1 MKIAN
6 TKNILFVLITFSVS
20 TLFAY
25 GQTKLDVPDIE
36 YDTFTLNN
44 GLTVVVHEDRKVP
57 MVAVNVWYHV
67 GSKNE
72 KVGKTGFAHL
82 FEHLMF
88 NGTENYNAEYF
99 EPFEKIGA
107 TDQNGTTNNDRTNYF
122 QNVPTN
128 ALDLALWMESERM
141 GHILNVIDQ
150 EKLDEQRGV
159 VQNEKRQGENQPYG
173 QVFNAI
179 GKAVFPKGH
188 PYSWSVIGSMEDLN
202 AATLDDV
209 KEWFETYY
217 GPTNAVIALAGD
229 IDLETAKIKVQE
241 YFGDIQAGPPL
252 TKPKKWIAKRT
263 EQTREVMEDN
273 VPQTRI
279 YKVWNVPEDGTAEAQ
294 ALDLASSTLAGSKN
308 SPLYQELVYKKGL
321 ATGVSAFYYGREIA
335 GLFIISATVAPG
347 QDVNEV
353 ENVIDATLQKYLKTG
368 PNSKLLKNTKTSTIA
383 GLTNGLQRIG
393 GFGGKSDIL
402 ATYQTLYGD
411 AGAFKKILAMYL
423 DTSSNDVK
431 KAANKWLSSGDY
443 VLTIVPAAKTS
454 VVESLVD
461 RSKGIPYPTEKLSY
475 SFPTIKSAIL
485 ENGSKLVLAERN
497 DLPLVQLEIVFNN
510 GYAIESDN
518 ELGLVNFTMSM
529 VDEGTDKYN
538 SLEFAEMQESL
549 GSGIGFGSSIDT
561 TYASMS
567 SLKVNLEKTLDLF
580 KEGLLNPTF
589 PQVELDKVKKRWLAG
604 IDQELNSPASMANRE
619 IRTLVYGSGH
629 PYAKASSSGVKNTV
643 ENFTREDLQGMYA
656 KLTNPNDATFIVTG
670 DISLADATELLNKKF
685 SNWKSPDKAIV
696 QVDLFN
702 VNDQVSPRVFLI
714 DKPGAIQSYILAA
727 QLLPPT
733 NSDDDILIDYMN
745 YAIAGSF
752 TSRLN
757 MNLREDKSW
766 SYGVRTSTG
775 YSQGQRLMRM
785 TAPVQTDKTAP
796 AITEILR
803 EYNEYINSS
812 PINEEELS
820 KIKNARTLRL
830 PGQYETL
837 GALLGG
843 IEDIVKY
850 NRDFDYLDTIADK
863 RNSIKLEDVQSATTK
878 YLDTN
883 KWTWVIVGDLNEIE
897 NPVRDLNI
905 GPVKVIEN

>member
-1 MKIAN
+1 MDLFKF
-6 TKNILFVLITFSVS
+6 KNIFLILATVTIGSIQ
-20 TLFAY
+20 AY
-25 GQTKLDVPDIE
+25 GQPELEVPDIE
-36 YDTFTLNN
+36 FETFTLDN

-57 MVAVNVWYHV
+57 MVAVNIWYHV

-72 KVGKTGFAHL
+72 KPGKTGFAHL

-107 TDQNGTTNNDRTNYF
+107 TDQNGTTNSDRTNYF

-150 EKLDEQRGV
+150 DKLDEQRGV

-173 QVFNAI
+173 QVWNAI
-179 GKAVFPKGH
+179 GEAVFPKGH
-188 PYSWSVIGSMEDLN
+188 PYSWSVIGSMDDLN

-217 GPTNAVIALAGD
+217 GPTNAVLALAGD
-229 IDLETAKIKVQE
+229 IDVETAKIKVQE
-241 YFGDIQAGPPL
+241 YFGDIPGGPPL
-252 TKPKKWIAKRT
+252 TKPKKWIAKRS

-279 YKVWNVPEDGTAEAQ
+279 YKVWNVAEDGTNEAQ

-308 SPLYQELVYKKGL
+308 SPLYQELVYKTGL
-321 ATGVSAFYYGREIA
+321 ASGVSAFYYGREIA
-335 GLFIISATVAPG
+335 GLFVIVATVASG
-347 QDVNEV
+347 QDPDEV
-353 ENVIDATLQKYLKTG
+353 EKVIDDTLEKYLQRG
-368 PNSKLLKNTKTSTIA
+368 PDNKLLKNIKTSSISS
-383 GLTNGLQRIG
+383 LTNGLQRIG

-411 AGAFKKILAMYL
+411 AGAFREQLSIYL
-423 DTSSNDVK
+423 NTSAVDIK
-431 KAANKWLSSGDY
+431 KAANKWLTSGDY
-443 VLTIVPAAKTS
+443 VLSIVPAKKTS
-454 VVESLVD
+454 VVKSQVD

-475 SFPTIKSAIL
+475 SFPKIQSAVL
-485 ENGSKLVLAERN
+485 DNGSKLVLAERN
-497 DLPLVQLEIVFNN
+497 DLPLVNLEVVFNK
-510 GYAIESDN
+510 GWAIESN
-518 ELGLVNFTMSM
+518 EQQGLANFTMSM
-529 VDEGTDKYN
+529 MDEGTKKYS
-538 SLEFAEMQESL
+538 SLDFAEAQERL
-549 GSGIGFGSSIDT
+549 GSGIGYGSSIDT
-561 TYASMS
+561 TYASLS
-567 SLKVNLEKTLDLF
+567 SMKVNLEATLDLF
-580 KEGLLNPTF
+580 KEGLLNPIF
-589 PQVELDKVKKRWLAG
+589 PQAELDKVKKRWLDS
-604 IDQELNSPASMANRE
+604 IDQQLNNPGSVANRK
-619 IRTLVYGSGH
+619 IRGLVYGEGH
-629 PYAKASSSGVKNTV
+629 PYAKESSSGLKETV
-643 ENFTREDLQGMYA
+643 EQFTREDLIQMHSL
-656 KLTNPNDATFIVTG
+656 LTNPSDSTFIVTG
-670 DISLADATELLNKKF
+670 DISINEATELLNKKF
-685 SNWKSPDKAIV
+685 NDWTSQASDINPI
-696 QVDLFN
+696 DLFT
-702 VNDQVSPRVFLI
+702 VEDQSEPRVFLI

-752 TSRLN
+752 TSRIN

-796 AITEILR
+796 AILEVLR
-803 EYNEYINSS
+803 EYNQYVNDS
-812 PINEEELS
+812 PITADELS

-843 IEDIVKY
+843 MEDIVKY

-863 RNSIKLEDVQSATTK
+863 RNAILLEDVRSASKK

-883 KWTWVIVGDLNEIE
+883 KWTWVIVGDLAQIE
-897 NPVRDLNI
+897 SPVRELNI
-905 GPVKVIEN
+905 GKVEILTN

>member
-1 MKIAN
+1 MDLFKF
-6 TKNILFVLITFSVS
+6 KNIFLILATVTIGSIQ
-20 TLFAY
+20 AY
-25 GQTKLDVPDIE
+25 GQPELEVPDIE
-36 YDTFTLNN
+36 FETFTLDN

-57 MVAVNVWYHV
+57 MVAVNIWYHV

-72 KVGKTGFAHL
+72 KPGKTGFAHL

-107 TDQNGTTNNDRTNYF
+107 TDQNGTTNSDRTNYF

-150 EKLDEQRGV
+150 DKLDEQRGV

-173 QVFNAI
+173 QVWNAI
-179 GKAVFPKGH
+179 GEAVFPKGH
-188 PYSWSVIGSMEDLN
+188 PYSWSVIGSMDDLN

-217 GPTNAVIALAGD
+217 GPTNAVLALAGD
-229 IDLETAKIKVQE
+229 IDVETAKIKVQE
-241 YFGDIQAGPPL
+241 YFGDIPGGPPL
-252 TKPKKWIAKRT
+252 TKPKKWIAKRS

-279 YKVWNVPEDGTAEAQ
+279 YKVWNVAEDGTNEAQ

-308 SPLYQELVYKKGL
+308 SPLYQELVYKTGL
-321 ATGVSAFYYGREIA
+321 ASGVSAFYYGREIA
-335 GLFIISATVAPG
+335 GLFVIVATVASG
-347 QDVNEV
+347 QDPDEV
-353 ENVIDATLQKYLKTG
+353 EKVIDDTLEKYLQRG
-368 PNSKLLKNTKTSTIA
+368 PDTKLLKNIKTSSISS
-383 GLTNGLQRIG
+383 LTNGLQRIG

-411 AGAFKKILAMYL
+411 AGAFREQLSIYL
-423 DTSSNDVK
+423 NTSAVDIK
-431 KAANKWLSSGDY
+431 KAANKWLTSGDY
-443 VLTIVPAAKTS
+443 VLSIVPAKKTS
-454 VVESLVD
+454 VVKSQVD

-475 SFPTIKSAIL
+475 SFPKIQSAVL
-485 ENGSKLVLAERN
+485 DNGSKLVLAERN
-497 DLPLVQLEIVFNN
+497 DLPLVNLEVVFNK
-510 GYAIESDN
+510 GWAIESN
-518 ELGLVNFTMSM
+518 EQQGLANFTMSM
-529 VDEGTDKYN
+529 MDEGTKKYS
-538 SLEFAEMQESL
+538 SLDFAEAQERL
-549 GSGIGFGSSIDT
+549 GSGIGYGSSIDT
-561 TYASMS
+561 TYASLS
-567 SLKVNLEKTLDLF
+567 SMKVNLEATLDLF
-580 KEGLLNPTF
+580 KEGLLNPIF
-589 PQVELDKVKKRWLAG
+589 PQAELDKVKKRWLDS
-604 IDQELNSPASMANRE
+604 IDQQLNNPGSVANRK
-619 IRTLVYGSGH
+619 IRGLVYGEGH
-629 PYAKASSSGVKNTV
+629 PYAKESSSGLKETV
-643 ENFTREDLQGMYA
+643 EQFTREDLIQMHSL
-656 KLTNPNDATFIVTG
+656 LTNPSDSTFIVTG
-670 DISLADATELLNKKF
+670 DISLNEATELLNKKF
-685 SNWKSPDKAIV
+685 NDWTSQASDINPI
-696 QVDLFN
+696 DLFT
-702 VNDQVSPRVFLI
+702 VEDQSEPRVFLI

-752 TSRLN
+752 TSRIN

-796 AITEILR
+796 AILEVLR
-803 EYNEYINSS
+803 EYNQYVNDS
-812 PINEEELS
+812 PITADELS

-843 IEDIVKY
+843 MEDIVKY

-863 RNSIKLEDVQSATTK
+863 RNAILLEDVRSASKK

-883 KWTWVIVGDLNEIE
+883 KWTWVIVGDLAQIE
-897 NPVRDLNI
+897 SPVRELNI
-905 GPVKVIEN
+905 GKVKILTN

>member
-1 MKIAN
+1 MDLFKF
-6 TKNILFVLITFSVS
+6 KNIFLILSIVTIGSIQ
-20 TLFAY
+20 AY
-25 GQTKLDVPDIE
+25 GQPELEVPDIE
-36 YDTFTLNN
+36 FETFTLDN

-57 MVAVNVWYHV
+57 MVAVNIWYHV

-72 KVGKTGFAHL
+72 KPGKTGFAHL

-107 TDQNGTTNNDRTNYF
+107 TDQNGTTNSDRTNYF

-150 EKLDEQRGV
+150 DKLDEQRGV

-173 QVFNAI
+173 QVWNAI
-179 GKAVFPKGH
+179 GEAVFPKGH
-188 PYSWSVIGSMEDLN
+188 PYSWSVIGSMDDLN

-217 GPTNAVIALAGD
+217 GPTNAVLALAGD
-229 IDLETAKIKVQE
+229 IDVETAKIKVQE
-241 YFGDIQAGPPL
+241 YFGDIPGGPPL
-252 TKPKKWIAKRT
+252 TKPKKWIAKRS

-279 YKVWNVPEDGTAEAQ
+279 YKVWNVAEDGTNEAQ

-308 SPLYQELVYKKGL
+308 SPLYQELVYKTGL
-321 ATGVSAFYYGREIA
+321 ASGVSAFYYGREIA
-335 GLFIISATVAPG
+335 GLFVIVATVASG
-347 QDVNEV
+347 QDPDEV
-353 ENVIDATLQKYLKTG
+353 EKVIDDTLEKYLQRG
-368 PNSKLLKNTKTSTIA
+368 PDTKLLKNIKTSSISS
-383 GLTNGLQRIG
+383 LTNGLQRIG

-411 AGAFKKILAMYL
+411 AGAFREQLSIYL
-423 DTSSNDVK
+423 NTSAVDIK
-431 KAANKWLSSGDY
+431 KAANKWLTSGDY
-443 VLTIVPAAKTS
+443 VLSIVPAKKTS
-454 VVESLVD
+454 VVKSQVD
-461 RSKGIPYPTEKLSY
+461 RTKGIPYPTEKLSY
-475 SFPTIKSAIL
+475 SFPKIQSAVL
-485 ENGSKLVLAERN
+485 DNGSKLVLAERN
-497 DLPLVQLEIVFNN
+497 DLPLVNLEVVFNK
-510 GYAIESDN
+510 GWAIESN
-518 ELGLVNFTMSM
+518 EQQGLANFTMSM
-529 VDEGTDKYN
+529 MDEGTKKYS
-538 SLEFAEMQESL
+538 SLDFAEAQERL
-549 GSGIGFGSSIDT
+549 GSGIGYGSSIDT
-561 TYASMS
+561 TYASLS
-567 SLKVNLEKTLDLF
+567 SMKVNLEATLDLF
-580 KEGLLNPTF
+580 KEGLLNPIF
-589 PQVELDKVKKRWLAG
+589 PQAELDKVKKRWLDS
-604 IDQELNSPASMANRE
+604 IDQQLNNPGSVANRK
-619 IRTLVYGSGH
+619 IRGLVYGEGH
-629 PYAKASSSGVKNTV
+629 PYAKESSSGLKETV
-643 ENFTREDLQGMYA
+643 EQFTREDLIQMHSL
-656 KLTNPNDATFIVTG
+656 LTNPSDSTFIVTG
-670 DISLADATELLNKKF
+670 DISINEATELLNKKF
-685 SNWKSPDKAIV
+685 NDWTSQASDINPI
-696 QVDLFN
+696 DLFT
-702 VNDQVSPRVFLI
+702 VEDQSEPRVFLI

-752 TSRLN
+752 TSRIN

-796 AITEILR
+796 AILEVLR
-803 EYNEYINSS
+803 EYNQYVNDS
-812 PINEEELS
+812 PITADELS

-843 IEDIVKY
+843 MEDIVKY

-863 RNSIKLEDVQSATTK
+863 RNAILLEDVRSASKK

-883 KWTWVIVGDLNEIE
+883 KWTWVIVGDLAQIE
-897 NPVRDLNI
+897 SPVRELNI
-905 GPVKVIEN
+905 GKVEILTN

>member
-1 MKIAN
+1 MDLFKF
-6 TKNILFVLITFSVS
+6 KNIFLILATVTISS
-20 TLFAY
+20 IQAY
-25 GQTKLDVPDIE
+25 GQPELEVPDIE
-36 YDTFTLNN
+36 FETFTLDN

-57 MVAVNVWYHV
+57 MVAVNIWYHV

-72 KVGKTGFAHL
+72 KPGKTGFAHL

-107 TDQNGTTNNDRTNYF
+107 TDQNGTTNSDRTNYF

-150 EKLDEQRGV
+150 DKLDEQRGV

-173 QVFNAI
+173 QVWNAI
-179 GKAVFPKGH
+179 GEAVFPKGH
-188 PYSWSVIGSMEDLN
+188 PYSWSVIGSMDDLN

-217 GPTNAVIALAGD
+217 GPTNAVLALAGD
-229 IDLETAKIKVQE
+229 IDVETAKIKVQE
-241 YFGDIQAGPPL
+241 YFGDIPGGPPL
-252 TKPKKWIAKRT
+252 TKPKKWIAKRS

-279 YKVWNVPEDGTAEAQ
+279 YKVWNVAEDGTNEAQ

-308 SPLYQELVYKKGL
+308 SPLYQELVYKTGL
-321 ATGVSAFYYGREIA
+321 ASGVSAFYYGREIA
-335 GLFIISATVAPG
+335 GLFVIVATVASG
-347 QDVNEV
+347 QDPDEV
-353 ENVIDATLQKYLKTG
+353 EKVIDDTLEKYLQRG
-368 PNSKLLKNTKTSTIA
+368 PDTKLLKNIKTSSISS
-383 GLTNGLQRIG
+383 LTNGLQRIG

-411 AGAFKKILAMYL
+411 AGAFREQLSIYL
-423 DTSSNDVK
+423 NTSAVDIK
-431 KAANKWLSSGDY
+431 KAANKWLTSGDY
-443 VLTIVPAAKTS
+443 VLSIVPAKKTS
-454 VVESLVD
+454 VVKSQVD

-475 SFPTIKSAIL
+475 SFPKIQSAVL
-485 ENGSKLVLAERN
+485 DNGSKLVLAERN
-497 DLPLVQLEIVFNN
+497 DLPLVNLEVVFNK
-510 GYAIESDN
+510 GWAIESN
-518 ELGLVNFTMSM
+518 EQQGLANFTMSM
-529 VDEGTDKYN
+529 MDEGTKKYS
-538 SLEFAEMQESL
+538 SLDFAEAQERL
-549 GSGIGFGSSIDT
+549 GSGIGYGSSIDT
-561 TYASMS
+561 TYASLS
-567 SLKVNLEKTLDLF
+567 SMKVNLEATLDLF
-580 KEGLLNPTF
+580 KEGLLNPIF
-589 PQVELDKVKKRWLAG
+589 PQAELDKVKKRWLDS
-604 IDQELNSPASMANRE
+604 IDQQLNNPGSVANRK
-619 IRTLVYGSGH
+619 IRGLVYGEGH
-629 PYAKASSSGVKNTV
+629 PYAKESSSGLKETV
-643 ENFTREDLQGMYA
+643 EQFTREDLIQMHSL
-656 KLTNPNDATFIVTG
+656 LTNPSDSTFIVTG
-670 DISLADATELLNKKF
+670 DISINEATELLNKKF
-685 SNWKSPDKAIV
+685 NDWTSQASDINPI
-696 QVDLFN
+696 DLFT
-702 VNDQVSPRVFLI
+702 VEDQSEPRVFLI

-752 TSRLN
+752 TSRIN

-796 AITEILR
+796 AILEVLR
-803 EYNEYINSS
+803 EYNEYVNDS
-812 PINEEELS
+812 PITADELS

-843 IEDIVKY
+843 MEDIVKY

-863 RNSIKLEDVQSATTK
+863 RNAILLEDVRSASKK

-883 KWTWVIVGDLNEIE
+883 KWTWVIVGDLAQIE
-897 NPVRDLNI
+897 SPVRELNI
-905 GPVKVIEN
+905 GKVEILTN

>member
-6 TKNILFVLITFSVS
+6 TKNILLTLITLS
-20 TLFAY
+20 TTASFAY
-25 GQTKLDVPDIE
+25 GQTELNVPDIE
-36 YDTFTLNN
+36 YDTFTLSN

-179 GKAVFPKGH
+179 GKAAFPEGH
-188 PYSWSVIGSMEDLN
+188 PYSWSVIGSMADLN

-241 YFGDIQAGPPL
+241 YFGDIQPGPPL

-308 SPLYQELVYKKGL
+308 SPLYQELVYKTGL

-335 GLFIISATVAPG
+335 GLFIISATVAPE
-347 QDVNEV
+347 QDVKEV
-353 ENVIDATLQKYLKTG
+353 ESVIDATLEKYLKTG

-411 AGAFKKILAMYL
+411 AGAFRKILEMYL
-423 DTSSNDVK
+423 DTSANEV
-431 KAANKWLSSGDY
+431 KAASNKWLSSGDY

-454 VVESLVD
+454 IVESTID

-475 SFPTIKSAIL
+475 SFPKIQSAVL
-485 ENGSKLVLAERN
+485 NNGSKLVLAERN

-510 GYAIESDN
+510 GYAVESED

-529 VDEGTDKYN
+529 VDEGTKKYN

-580 KEGLLNPTF
+580 KEGLLNPIF

-629 PYAKASSSGVKNTV
+629 PYAKASSSGTKNTV
-643 ENFTREDLQGMYA
+643 ETFTREDLQAMYA
-656 KLTNPNDATFIVTG
+656 KITNPNDATFIVTG
-670 DISLADATELLNKKF
+670 DISLADATNLLNKKF
-685 SNWKSPDKAIV
+685 SNWKSSNKSTIKV
-696 QVDLFN
+696 NLFD
-702 VNDQVSPRVFLI
+702 VEDQTSPRVFLI

-733 NSDDDILIDYMN
+733 NSNDDILIDYMN

-796 AITEILR
+796 AILEILR
-803 EYNEYINSS
+803 EYDEYINSS
-812 PINEEELS
+812 PINSDELS

-837 GALLGG
+837 SALLGG

-850 NRDFDYLDTIADK
+850 NRDYDYLDTIADK
-863 RNSIKLEDVQSATTK
+863 RNSIKLEDVQSATSK

-897 NPVRDLNI
+897 DPIRELNI
-905 GPVKVIEN
+905 GPLEIIKN

>member
-1 MKIAN
+1 MDLFKF
-6 TKNILFVLITFSVS
+6 KNIFLILATVTIGSIQ
-20 TLFAY
+20 AY
-25 GQTKLDVPDIE
+25 GQPELEVPDIE
-36 YDTFTLNN
+36 FETFTLDN

-57 MVAVNVWYHV
+57 MVAVNIWYHV

-72 KVGKTGFAHL
+72 KPGKTGFAHL

-107 TDQNGTTNNDRTNYF
+107 TDQNGTTNSDRTNYF

-150 EKLDEQRGV
+150 DKLDEQRGV

-173 QVFNAI
+173 QVWNAI
-179 GKAVFPKGH
+179 GEAVFPKGH
-188 PYSWSVIGSMEDLN
+188 PYSWSVIGSMDDLN

-217 GPTNAVIALAGD
+217 GPTNAVLALAGD
-229 IDLETAKIKVQE
+229 IDVETAKIKVQE
-241 YFGDIQAGPPL
+241 YFGDIPGGPPL
-252 TKPKKWIAKRT
+252 TKPKKWIAKRS

-279 YKVWNVPEDGTAEAQ
+279 YKVWNVAEDGTNEAQ

-308 SPLYQELVYKKGL
+308 SPLYQELVYKTGL
-321 ATGVSAFYYGREIA
+321 ASGVSAFYYGREIA
-335 GLFIISATVAPG
+335 GLFVIVATVASG
-347 QDVNEV
+347 QDPDEV
-353 ENVIDATLQKYLKTG
+353 EKVIDDTLEKYLQRG
-368 PNSKLLKNTKTSTIA
+368 PDTKLLKNIKTSSISS
-383 GLTNGLQRIG
+383 LTNGLQRIG

-411 AGAFKKILAMYL
+411 AGAFREQLSIYL
-423 DTSSNDVK
+423 NTSAVDIK
-431 KAANKWLSSGDY
+431 KAANKWLTSGDY
-443 VLTIVPAAKTS
+443 VLSIVPAKKTS
-454 VVESLVD
+454 VVKSQVD

-475 SFPTIKSAIL
+475 SFPKIQSAVL
-485 ENGSKLVLAERN
+485 DNGSKLVLAERN
-497 DLPLVQLEIVFNN
+497 DLPLVNLEVVFNK
-510 GYAIESDN
+510 GWAIESN
-518 ELGLVNFTMSM
+518 EQQGLANFTMSM
-529 VDEGTDKYN
+529 MDEGTKKYS
-538 SLEFAEMQESL
+538 SLDFAEAQERL
-549 GSGIGFGSSIDT
+549 GSGIGYGSSIDT
-561 TYASMS
+561 TYASLS
-567 SLKVNLEKTLDLF
+567 SMKVNLEATLDLF
-580 KEGLLNPTF
+580 KEGLLNPIF
-589 PQVELDKVKKRWLAG
+589 PQAELDKVKKRWLDS
-604 IDQELNSPASMANRE
+604 IDQQLNNPGSVANRK
-619 IRTLVYGSGH
+619 IRGLVYGEGH
-629 PYAKASSSGVKNTV
+629 PYAKESSSGLKETV
-643 ENFTREDLQGMYA
+643 EQFTREDLIQMHSL
-656 KLTNPNDATFIVTG
+656 LTNPSDSTFIVTG
-670 DISLADATELLNKKF
+670 DINLNEATELLNKKF
-685 SNWKSPDKAIV
+685 NDWTSQASDINPI
-696 QVDLFN
+696 DLFT
-702 VNDQVSPRVFLI
+702 VEDQSEPRVFLI

-752 TSRLN
+752 TSRIN

-796 AITEILR
+796 AILEVLR
-803 EYNEYINSS
+803 EYNQYVNDS
-812 PINEEELS
+812 PITADELS

-843 IEDIVKY
+843 MEDIVKY

-863 RNSIKLEDVQSATTK
+863 RNAILLEDVRSASKK

-883 KWTWVIVGDLNEIE
+883 KWTWVIVGDLAQIE
-897 NPVRDLNI
+897 SPVRELNI
-905 GPVKVIEN
+905 GKVKILTN

>member
-1 MKIAN
+1 MDLFKF
-6 TKNILFVLITFSVS
+6 KNIFLILATVTIGSIQ
-20 TLFAY
+20 AY
-25 GQTKLDVPDIE
+25 GQPELEVPDIE
-36 YDTFTLNN
+36 FETFTLDN

-57 MVAVNVWYHV
+57 MVAVNIWYHV

-72 KVGKTGFAHL
+72 KPGKTGFAHL

-107 TDQNGTTNNDRTNYF
+107 TDQNGTTNSDRTNYF

-150 EKLDEQRGV
+150 DKLDEQRGV

-173 QVFNAI
+173 QVWNAI
-179 GKAVFPKGH
+179 GEAVFPKGH
-188 PYSWSVIGSMEDLN
+188 PYSWSVIGSMDDLN

-217 GPTNAVIALAGD
+217 GPTNAVLALAGD
-229 IDLETAKIKVQE
+229 IDVETAKIKVQE
-241 YFGDIQAGPPL
+241 YFGDIPGGPPL
-252 TKPKKWIAKRT
+252 TKPKKWIAKRS

-279 YKVWNVPEDGTAEAQ
+279 YKVWNVAEDGTNEAQ

-308 SPLYQELVYKKGL
+308 SPLYQELVYKTGL
-321 ATGVSAFYYGREIA
+321 ASGVSAFYYGREIA
-335 GLFIISATVAPG
+335 GLFVIVATVASG
-347 QDVNEV
+347 QDPDEV
-353 ENVIDATLQKYLKTG
+353 EKVIDDTLEKYLQRG
-368 PNSKLLKNTKTSTIA
+368 PDTKLLKNIKTSSISS
-383 GLTNGLQRIG
+383 LTNGLQRIG

-411 AGAFKKILAMYL
+411 AGAFREQLSIYL
-423 DTSSNDVK
+423 NTSAVDIK
-431 KAANKWLSSGDY
+431 KAANKWLTSGDY
-443 VLTIVPAAKTS
+443 VLSIVPAKKTS
-454 VVESLVD
+454 VVKSQVD

-475 SFPTIKSAIL
+475 SFPKIQSAVL
-485 ENGSKLVLAERN
+485 DNGSKLVLAERN
-497 DLPLVQLEIVFNN
+497 DLPLVNLEVVFNK
-510 GYAIESDN
+510 GWAIESN
-518 ELGLVNFTMSM
+518 EQQGLTNFTMSM
-529 VDEGTDKYN
+529 MDEGTKKYS
-538 SLEFAEMQESL
+538 SLDFAEAQERL
-549 GSGIGFGSSIDT
+549 GSGIGYGSSIDT
-561 TYASMS
+561 TYASLS
-567 SLKVNLEKTLDLF
+567 SMKVNLEATLDLF
-580 KEGLLNPTF
+580 KEGLLNPIF
-589 PQVELDKVKKRWLAG
+589 PQAELDKVKKRWLDS
-604 IDQELNSPASMANRE
+604 IDQQLNNPGSVANRK
-619 IRTLVYGSGH
+619 IRGLVYGEGH
-629 PYAKASSSGVKNTV
+629 PYAKESSSGLKETV
-643 ENFTREDLQGMYA
+643 EQFTREDLIQMHSL
-656 KLTNPNDATFIVTG
+656 LTNPSDSTFIVTG
-670 DISLADATELLNKKF
+670 DISLNEATELLNKKF
-685 SNWKSPDKAIV
+685 NDWTSQASDINPI
-696 QVDLFN
+696 DLFT
-702 VNDQVSPRVFLI
+702 VEDQSEPRVFLI

-752 TSRLN
+752 TSRIN

-796 AITEILR
+796 AILEVLR
-803 EYNEYINSS
+803 EYNQYVNDS
-812 PINEEELS
+812 PITADELS

-843 IEDIVKY
+843 MEDIVKY

-863 RNSIKLEDVQSATTK
+863 RNAILLEDVRSASKK

-883 KWTWVIVGDLNEIE
+883 KWTWVIVGDLAQIE
-897 NPVRDLNI
+897 SPVRELNI
-905 GPVKVIEN
+905 GKVEILTN

>member
-1 MKIAN
+1 MDLFKF
-6 TKNILFVLITFSVS
+6 KNIFLILATVTISS
-20 TLFAY
+20 IQAY
-25 GQTKLDVPDIE
+25 GQPELEVPDIE
-36 YDTFTLNN
+36 FETFTLDN

-57 MVAVNVWYHV
+57 MVAVNIWYHV

-72 KVGKTGFAHL
+72 KPGKTGFAHL

-107 TDQNGTTNNDRTNYF
+107 TDQNGTTNSDRTNYF

-150 EKLDEQRGV
+150 DKLDEQRGV

-173 QVFNAI
+173 QVWNAI
-179 GKAVFPKGH
+179 GEAVFPKGH
-188 PYSWSVIGSMEDLN
+188 PYSWSVIGSMDDLN

-217 GPTNAVIALAGD
+217 GPTNAVLALAGD
-229 IDLETAKIKVQE
+229 IDVETAKIKVQE
-241 YFGDIQAGPPL
+241 YFGDIPGGPPL
-252 TKPKKWIAKRT
+252 TKPKKWIAKRS

-279 YKVWNVPEDGTAEAQ
+279 YKVWNVAEDGTNEAQ

-308 SPLYQELVYKKGL
+308 SPLYQELVYKTGL
-321 ATGVSAFYYGREIA
+321 ASGVSAFYYGREIA
-335 GLFIISATVAPG
+335 GLFVIVATVASG
-347 QDVNEV
+347 QDPDEV
-353 ENVIDATLQKYLKTG
+353 EKVIDDTLEKYLQRG
-368 PNSKLLKNTKTSTIA
+368 PDTKLLKNIKTSSISS
-383 GLTNGLQRIG
+383 LTNGLQRIG

-411 AGAFKKILAMYL
+411 AGAFREQLSIYL
-423 DTSSNDVK
+423 NTSAVDIK
-431 KAANKWLSSGDY
+431 KAANKWLTSGDY
-443 VLTIVPAAKTS
+443 VLSIVPAKKTS
-454 VVESLVD
+454 VVKSQVD

-475 SFPTIKSAIL
+475 SFPKIQSAVL
-485 ENGSKLVLAERN
+485 DNGSKLVLAERN
-497 DLPLVQLEIVFNN
+497 DLPLVNLEVVFNK
-510 GYAIESDN
+510 GWAIESN
-518 ELGLVNFTMSM
+518 EQQGLANFTMSM
-529 VDEGTDKYN
+529 MDEGTKKYS
-538 SLEFAEMQESL
+538 SLDFAEAQERL
-549 GSGIGFGSSIDT
+549 GSGIGYGSSIDT
-561 TYASMS
+561 TYASLS
-567 SLKVNLEKTLDLF
+567 SMKVNLEATLDLF
-580 KEGLLNPTF
+580 KEGLLNPIF
-589 PQVELDKVKKRWLAG
+589 PQAELDKVKKRWLDS
-604 IDQELNSPASMANRE
+604 IDQQLNNPGSVANRK
-619 IRTLVYGSGH
+619 IRGLVYGEGH
-629 PYAKASSSGVKNTV
+629 PYAKESSSGLKETV
-643 ENFTREDLQGMYA
+643 EQFTREDLIQMHSL
-656 KLTNPNDATFIVTG
+656 LTNPSDSTFIVTG
-670 DISLADATELLNKKF
+670 DISINEATELLNKKF
-685 SNWKSPDKAIV
+685 NDWTSQASDINPI
-696 QVDLFN
+696 DLFT
-702 VNDQVSPRVFLI
+702 VEDQSEPRVFLI

-752 TSRLN
+752 TSRIN

-796 AITEILR
+796 AILEVLR
-803 EYNEYINSS
+803 EYNQYVNDS
-812 PINEEELS
+812 PITADELS

-843 IEDIVKY
+843 MEDIVKY

-863 RNSIKLEDVQSATTK
+863 RNAILLEDVRSASKK

-883 KWTWVIVGDLNEIE
+883 KWTWVIVGDLAQIE
-897 NPVRDLNI
+897 SPVRELNI
-905 GPVKVIEN
+905 GKVEILNN

>member
-1 MKIAN
+1 MDLFKF
-6 TKNILFVLITFSVS
+6 KNIFLILATVTISS
-20 TLFAY
+20 IQAY
-25 GQTKLDVPDIE
+25 GQPELEVPDIE
-36 YDTFTLNN
+36 FETFTLDN

-57 MVAVNVWYHV
+57 MVAVNIWYHV

-72 KVGKTGFAHL
+72 KPGKTGFAHL

-107 TDQNGTTNNDRTNYF
+107 TDQNGTTNSDRTNYF

-150 EKLDEQRGV
+150 DKLDEQRGV

-173 QVFNAI
+173 QVWNAI
-179 GKAVFPKGH
+179 GEAVFPKGH
-188 PYSWSVIGSMEDLN
+188 PYSWSVIGSMDDLN

-217 GPTNAVIALAGD
+217 GPTNAVLALAGD
-229 IDLETAKIKVQE
+229 IDVETAKIKVQE
-241 YFGDIQAGPPL
+241 YFGDIPGGPPL
-252 TKPKKWIAKRT
+252 TKPKKWIAKRS

-279 YKVWNVPEDGTAEAQ
+279 YKVWNVAEDGTNEAQ

-308 SPLYQELVYKKGL
+308 SPLYQELVYKTGL
-321 ATGVSAFYYGREIA
+321 ASGVSAFYYGREIA
-335 GLFIISATVAPG
+335 GLFVIVATVASG
-347 QDVNEV
+347 QDPDEV
-353 ENVIDATLQKYLKTG
+353 EKVIDDTLEKYLQRG
-368 PNSKLLKNTKTSTIA
+368 PDTKLLKNIKTSSISS
-383 GLTNGLQRIG
+383 LTNGLQRIG
-393 GFGGKSDIL
+393 GFVGKSDIL

-411 AGAFKKILAMYL
+411 AGAFREQLSIYL
-423 DTSSNDVK
+423 NTSAVDIK
-431 KAANKWLSSGDY
+431 KAANKWLTSGDY
-443 VLTIVPAAKTS
+443 VLSIVPAKKTS
-454 VVESLVD
+454 VVKSQVD

-475 SFPTIKSAIL
+475 SFPKIQSAVL
-485 ENGSKLVLAERN
+485 DNGSKLVLAERN
-497 DLPLVQLEIVFNN
+497 DLPLVNLEVVFNK
-510 GYAIESDN
+510 GWAIESN
-518 ELGLVNFTMSM
+518 EQQGLANFTMSM
-529 VDEGTDKYN
+529 MDEGTKKYS
-538 SLEFAEMQESL
+538 SLDFAEAQERL
-549 GSGIGFGSSIDT
+549 GSGIGYGSSIDT
-561 TYASMS
+561 TYASLS
-567 SLKVNLEKTLDLF
+567 SMKVNLEATLDLF
-580 KEGLLNPTF
+580 KEGLLNPIF
-589 PQVELDKVKKRWLAG
+589 PQAELDKVKKRWLDS
-604 IDQELNSPASMANRE
+604 IDQQLNNPGSVANRK
-619 IRTLVYGSGH
+619 IRGLVYGEGH
-629 PYAKASSSGVKNTV
+629 PYAKESSSGLKETV
-643 ENFTREDLQGMYA
+643 EQFTREDLIKMHA
-656 KLTNPNDATFIVTG
+656 LLTNPSDSTFIVTG
-670 DISLADATELLNKKF
+670 DINLNEAKELLNKKF
-685 SNWKSPDKAIV
+685 NNWTSKASDINPI
-696 QVDLFN
+696 DLFT
-702 VNDQVSPRVFLI
+702 VEDQSEPRVFLI

-752 TSRLN
+752 TSRIN

-796 AITEILR
+796 AILEVLR
-803 EYNEYINSS
+803 EYNEYVNDS
-812 PINEEELS
+812 PITADELS

-843 IEDIVKY
+843 MEDIVKY

-863 RNSIKLEDVQSATTK
+863 RNAILLEDVRSASKK

-883 KWTWVIVGDLNEIE
+883 KWTWVIVGDLAQIE
-897 NPVRDLNI
+897 SPVRELNI
-905 GPVKVIEN
+905 GKVEILTN

>member
-1 MKIAN
+1 MDLFKF
-6 TKNILFVLITFSVS
+6 KNIFLILATVTISS
-20 TLFAY
+20 IQAY
-25 GQTKLDVPDIE
+25 GQPELEVPDIE
-36 YDTFTLNN
+36 FETFTLDN

-57 MVAVNVWYHV
+57 MVAVNIWYHV

-72 KVGKTGFAHL
+72 KPGKTGFAHL

-107 TDQNGTTNNDRTNYF
+107 TDQNGTTNSDRTNYF

-150 EKLDEQRGV
+150 DKLDEQRGV

-173 QVFNAI
+173 QVWNAI
-179 GKAVFPKGH
+179 GEAVFPKGH
-188 PYSWSVIGSMEDLN
+188 PYSWSVIGSMDDLN

-217 GPTNAVIALAGD
+217 GPTNAVLALAGD
-229 IDLETAKIKVQE
+229 IDVETAKIKVQE
-241 YFGDIQAGPPL
+241 YFGDIPGGPPL
-252 TKPKKWIAKRT
+252 TKPKKWIAKRS

-279 YKVWNVPEDGTAEAQ
+279 YKVWNVAEDGTNEAQ

-308 SPLYQELVYKKGL
+308 SPLYQELVYKTGL
-321 ATGVSAFYYGREIA
+321 ASGVSAFYYGREIA
-335 GLFIISATVAPG
+335 GLFVIVATVASG
-347 QDVNEV
+347 QDPDEV
-353 ENVIDATLQKYLKTG
+353 EKVIDDTLEKYLQRG
-368 PNSKLLKNTKTSTIA
+368 PDTKLLKNIKTSSISS
-383 GLTNGLQRIG
+383 LTNGLQRIG

-411 AGAFKKILAMYL
+411 AGAFREQLSIYL
-423 DTSSNDVK
+423 NTSAVDIK
-431 KAANKWLSSGDY
+431 KAANKWLTSGDY
-443 VLTIVPAAKTS
+443 VLSIVPAKKTS
-454 VVESLVD
+454 VVKSQVD

-475 SFPTIKSAIL
+475 SFPKIQSAVL
-485 ENGSKLVLAERN
+485 DNGSKLVLAERN
-497 DLPLVQLEIVFNN
+497 DLPLVNIEVVFNK
-510 GYAIESDN
+510 GWAIESN
-518 ELGLVNFTMSM
+518 EQQGLANFTMSM
-529 VDEGTDKYN
+529 MDEGTKKYS
-538 SLEFAEMQESL
+538 SLDFAEAQERL
-549 GSGIGFGSSIDT
+549 GSGIGYGSSIDT
-561 TYASMS
+561 TYASLS
-567 SLKVNLEKTLDLF
+567 SMKVNLEATLDLF
-580 KEGLLNPTF
+580 KEGLLNPIF
-589 PQVELDKVKKRWLAG
+589 PQAELDKVKKRWLDS
-604 IDQELNSPASMANRE
+604 IDQQLNNPGSVANRK
-619 IRTLVYGSGH
+619 IRGLVYGEGH
-629 PYAKASSSGVKNTV
+629 PYAKESSSGLKETV
-643 ENFTREDLQGMYA
+643 EQFTREDLIKMHA
-656 KLTNPNDATFIVTG
+656 LLTNPSDSTFIVTG
-670 DISLADATELLNKKF
+670 DINLNEAKELLNKKF
-685 SNWKSPDKAIV
+685 NNWTSKASDINPI
-696 QVDLFN
+696 DLFT
-702 VNDQVSPRVFLI
+702 VEDQSEPRVFLI

-752 TSRLN
+752 TSRIN

-796 AITEILR
+796 AILEVLR
-803 EYNEYINSS
+803 EYNEYVNDS
-812 PINEEELS
+812 PITADELS

-843 IEDIVKY
+843 MEDIVKY

-863 RNSIKLEDVQSATTK
+863 RNAILLEDVRSASKK

-883 KWTWVIVGDLNEIE
+883 KWTWVIVGDLAQIE
-897 NPVRDLNI
+897 SPVRELNI
-905 GPVKVIEN
+905 GKVEILTN

>member
-1 MKIAN
+1 MDLFKF
-6 TKNILFVLITFSVS
+6 KNIFLILATVTISS
-20 TLFAY
+20 IQAY
-25 GQTKLDVPDIE
+25 GQPELEVPDIE
-36 YDTFTLNN
+36 FETFTLDN

-57 MVAVNVWYHV
+57 MVAVNIWYHV

-72 KVGKTGFAHL
+72 KPGKTGFAHL

-107 TDQNGTTNNDRTNYF
+107 TDQNGTTNSDRTNYF

-150 EKLDEQRGV
+150 DKLDEQRGV

-173 QVFNAI
+173 QVWNAI
-179 GKAVFPKGH
+179 GEAVFPKGH
-188 PYSWSVIGSMEDLN
+188 PYSWSVIGSMDDLN

-217 GPTNAVIALAGD
+217 GPTNAVLALAGD
-229 IDLETAKIKVQE
+229 IDVETAKIKVQE
-241 YFGDIQAGPPL
+241 YFGDIPGGPPL
-252 TKPKKWIAKRT
+252 TKPKKWIAKRS

-279 YKVWNVPEDGTAEAQ
+279 YKVWNVAEDGTNEAQ

-308 SPLYQELVYKKGL
+308 SPLYQELVYKTGL
-321 ATGVSAFYYGREIA
+321 ASGVSAFYYGREIA
-335 GLFIISATVAPG
+335 GLFVIVATVASG
-347 QDVNEV
+347 QDPDEV
-353 ENVIDATLQKYLKTG
+353 EKVIDDTLEKYLQRG
-368 PNSKLLKNTKTSTIA
+368 PDTKLLKNIKTSSISS
-383 GLTNGLQRIG
+383 LTNGLQRIG

-411 AGAFKKILAMYL
+411 AGAFREQLSIYL
-423 DTSSNDVK
+423 NTSAVDIK
-431 KAANKWLSSGDY
+431 KAANKWLTSGDY
-443 VLTIVPAAKTS
+443 VLSIVPAKKTS
-454 VVESLVD
+454 VVKSQVD

-475 SFPTIKSAIL
+475 SFPKIQSAVL
-485 ENGSKLVLAERN
+485 DNGSKLVLAERN
-497 DLPLVQLEIVFNN
+497 DLPLVNLEVVFNK
-510 GYAIESDN
+510 GWAIESN
-518 ELGLVNFTMSM
+518 EQQGLANFTMSM
-529 VDEGTDKYN
+529 MDEGTKKYS
-538 SLEFAEMQESL
+538 SLDFAEAQERL
-549 GSGIGFGSSIDT
+549 GSGIGYGSSIDT
-561 TYASMS
+561 TYASLS
-567 SLKVNLEKTLDLF
+567 SMKVNLEATLDLF
-580 KEGLLNPTF
+580 KEGLLNPIF
-589 PQVELDKVKKRWLAG
+589 PQAELDKVKKRWLDS
-604 IDQELNSPASMANRE
+604 IDQQLNNPGSVANRK
-619 IRTLVYGSGH
+619 IRGLVYGEGH
-629 PYAKASSSGVKNTV
+629 PYAKESSSGLKETV
-643 ENFTREDLQGMYA
+643 EQFTREDLIKMHA
-656 KLTNPNDATFIVTG
+656 LLTNPSDSTFIVTG
-670 DISLADATELLNKKF
+670 DINLNEATELLNKKF
-685 SNWKSPDKAIV
+685 NNWTSQASDINPI
-696 QVDLFN
+696 DLFT
-702 VNDQVSPRVFLI
+702 VEDQSEPRVFLI

-752 TSRLN
+752 TSRIN

-796 AITEILR
+796 AILEVLR
-803 EYNEYINSS
+803 EYNQYVNDS
-812 PINEEELS
+812 PITADELS

-843 IEDIVKY
+843 MEDIVKY

-863 RNSIKLEDVQSATTK
+863 RNAILLEDVRSASKK

-883 KWTWVIVGDLNEIE
+883 KWTWVIVGDLAQIE
-897 NPVRDLNI
+897 SPVRELNI
-905 GPVKVIEN
+905 GKVEILTN

>member
-1 MKIAN
+1 MDLFKF
-6 TKNILFVLITFSVS
+6 KNIFLILATVTIGSIQ
-20 TLFAY
+20 AY
-25 GQTKLDVPDIE
+25 GQPELEVPDIE
-36 YDTFTLNN
+36 FETFTLDN

-57 MVAVNVWYHV
+57 MVAVNIWYHV

-72 KVGKTGFAHL
+72 KPGKTGFAHL

-107 TDQNGTTNNDRTNYF
+107 TDQNGTTNSDRTNYF

-150 EKLDEQRGV
+150 DKLDEQRGV

-173 QVFNAI
+173 QVWNAI
-179 GKAVFPKGH
+179 GEAVFPKGH
-188 PYSWSVIGSMEDLN
+188 PYSWSVIGSMDDLN

-217 GPTNAVIALAGD
+217 GPTNAVLALAGD
-229 IDLETAKIKVQE
+229 IDVETAKIKVQE
-241 YFGDIQAGPPL
+241 YFGDIPGGPPL
-252 TKPKKWIAKRT
+252 TKPKKWIAKRS

-279 YKVWNVPEDGTAEAQ
+279 YKVWNVAEDGTNEAQ

-308 SPLYQELVYKKGL
+308 SPLYQELVYKTGL
-321 ATGVSAFYYGREIA
+321 ASGVSAFYYGREIA
-335 GLFIISATVAPG
+335 GLFVIVATVASG
-347 QDVNEV
+347 QDPDEV
-353 ENVIDATLQKYLKTG
+353 EKVIDDTLEKYLQRG
-368 PNSKLLKNTKTSTIA
+368 PDNKLLKNIKTSSISS
-383 GLTNGLQRIG
+383 LTNGLQRIG

-411 AGAFKKILAMYL
+411 AGAFREQLSIYL
-423 DTSSNDVK
+423 NTSAVDIK
-431 KAANKWLSSGDY
+431 KAANKWLTSGDY
-443 VLTIVPAAKTS
+443 VLSIVPAKKTS
-454 VVESLVD
+454 VVKSQVD
-461 RSKGIPYPTEKLSY
+461 RTKGIPYPTEKLSY
-475 SFPTIKSAIL
+475 SFPKIQSAVL
-485 ENGSKLVLAERN
+485 DNGSKLVLAERN
-497 DLPLVQLEIVFNN
+497 DLPLVNLEVVFNK
-510 GYAIESDN
+510 GWAIESN
-518 ELGLVNFTMSM
+518 EQQGLANFTMSM
-529 VDEGTDKYN
+529 MDEGTKKYS
-538 SLEFAEMQESL
+538 SLDFAEAQERL
-549 GSGIGFGSSIDT
+549 GSGIGYGSSIDT
-561 TYASMS
+561 TYASLS
-567 SLKVNLEKTLDLF
+567 SMKVNLEATLDLF
-580 KEGLLNPTF
+580 KEGLLNPIF
-589 PQVELDKVKKRWLAG
+589 PQAELDKVKKRWLDS
-604 IDQELNSPASMANRE
+604 IDQQLNNPGSVANRK
-619 IRTLVYGSGH
+619 IRGLVYGEGH
-629 PYAKASSSGVKNTV
+629 PYAKESSSGLKETV
-643 ENFTREDLQGMYA
+643 EQFTREDLIQMHSL
-656 KLTNPNDATFIVTG
+656 LTNPSDSTFIVTG
-670 DISLADATELLNKKF
+670 DISINEATELLNKKF
-685 SNWKSPDKAIV
+685 NDWTSQASDINPI
-696 QVDLFN
+696 DLFT
-702 VNDQVSPRVFLI
+702 VEDQSEPRVFLI

-752 TSRLN
+752 TSRIN

-796 AITEILR
+796 AILEVLR
-803 EYNEYINSS
+803 EYNQYVNDS
-812 PINEEELS
+812 PITADELS

-843 IEDIVKY
+843 MEDIVKY

-863 RNSIKLEDVQSATTK
+863 RNAILLEDVRSASKK

-883 KWTWVIVGDLNEIE
+883 KWTWVIVGDLAQIE
-897 NPVRDLNI
+897 SPVRELNI
-905 GPVKVIEN
+905 GKVEILTN

>member
-1 MKIAN
+1 MDLFKF
-6 TKNILFVLITFSVS
+6 KNIFLILATITISS
-20 TLFAY
+20 IQAY
-25 GQTKLDVPDIE
+25 GQPELEVPDIE
-36 YDTFTLNN
+36 FETFTLDN

-57 MVAVNVWYHV
+57 MVAVNIWYHV

-72 KVGKTGFAHL
+72 KPGKTGFAHL

-107 TDQNGTTNNDRTNYF
+107 TDQNGTTNSDRTNYF

-150 EKLDEQRGV
+150 DKLDEQRGV

-173 QVFNAI
+173 QVWNAI
-179 GKAVFPKGH
+179 GEAVFPKGH
-188 PYSWSVIGSMEDLN
+188 PYSWSVIGSMDDLN

-217 GPTNAVIALAGD
+217 GPTNAVLALAGD
-229 IDLETAKIKVQE
+229 IDVETAKIKVQE
-241 YFGDIQAGPPL
+241 YFGDIPGGPPL
-252 TKPKKWIAKRT
+252 TKPKKWIAKRS

-279 YKVWNVPEDGTAEAQ
+279 YKVWNVAEDGTNEAQ

-308 SPLYQELVYKKGL
+308 SPLYQELVYKTGL
-321 ATGVSAFYYGREIA
+321 ASGVSAFYYGREIA
-335 GLFIISATVAPG
+335 GLFVIVATVASG
-347 QDVNEV
+347 QDPDEV
-353 ENVIDATLQKYLKTG
+353 EKVIDDTLEKYLQRG
-368 PNSKLLKNTKTSTIA
+368 PDNKLLKNIKTSSISS
-383 GLTNGLQRIG
+383 LTNGLQRIG

-411 AGAFKKILAMYL
+411 AGAFREQLSIYL
-423 DTSSNDVK
+423 NTSAVDIK
-431 KAANKWLSSGDY
+431 KAANKWLTSGDY
-443 VLTIVPAAKTS
+443 VLSIVPAKKTS
-454 VVESLVD
+454 VVKSQVD

-475 SFPTIKSAIL
+475 SFPKIQSAVL
-485 ENGSKLVLAERN
+485 DNGSKLVLAERN
-497 DLPLVQLEIVFNN
+497 DLPLVNLEVVFNK
-510 GYAIESDN
+510 GWAIESN
-518 ELGLVNFTMSM
+518 EQQGLTNFTMSM
-529 VDEGTDKYN
+529 MDEGTKKYS
-538 SLEFAEMQESL
+538 SLDFAEAQERL
-549 GSGIGFGSSIDT
+549 GSGIGYGSSIDT
-561 TYASMS
+561 TYASLS
-567 SLKVNLEKTLDLF
+567 SMKVNLEATLDLF
-580 KEGLLNPTF
+580 KEGLLNPIF
-589 PQVELDKVKKRWLAG
+589 PQAELDKVKKRWLDS
-604 IDQELNSPASMANRE
+604 IDQQLNNPGSVANRK
-619 IRTLVYGSGH
+619 IRGLVYGEGH
-629 PYAKASSSGVKNTV
+629 PYAKESSSGLKETV
-643 ENFTREDLQGMYA
+643 EQFTREDLIQMHSL
-656 KLTNPNDATFIVTG
+656 LTNPSDSTFIVTG
-670 DISLADATELLNKKF
+670 DISINEATELLNKKF
-685 SNWKSPDKAIV
+685 NDWTSQASDINPI
-696 QVDLFN
+696 DLFT
-702 VNDQVSPRVFLI
+702 VEDQSEPRVFLI

-752 TSRLN
+752 TSRIN

-796 AITEILR
+796 AILEVLR
-803 EYNEYINSS
+803 EYNQYVNDS
-812 PINEEELS
+812 PITADELS

-843 IEDIVKY
+843 MEDIVKY

-863 RNSIKLEDVQSATTK
+863 RNAILLEDVRSASKK

-883 KWTWVIVGDLNEIE
+883 KWTWVIVGDLAQIE
-897 NPVRDLNI
+897 SPVRELNI
-905 GPVKVIEN
+905 GKVEILTN

>member
-1 MKIAN
+1 MDLFKF
-6 TKNILFVLITFSVS
+6 KNIFLILATVTISS
-20 TLFAY
+20 IQAY
-25 GQTKLDVPDIE
+25 GQPELEVPDIE
-36 YDTFTLNN
+36 FETFTLDN

-57 MVAVNVWYHV
+57 MVAVNIWYHV

-72 KVGKTGFAHL
+72 KPGKTGFAHL

-107 TDQNGTTNNDRTNYF
+107 TDQNGTTNSDRTNYF

-150 EKLDEQRGV
+150 DKLDEQRGV

-173 QVFNAI
+173 QVWNAI
-179 GKAVFPKGH
+179 GEAVFPKGH
-188 PYSWSVIGSMEDLN
+188 PYSWSVIGSMDDLN

-217 GPTNAVIALAGD
+217 GPTNAVLALAGD
-229 IDLETAKIKVQE
+229 IDVETAKIKVQE
-241 YFGDIQAGPPL
+241 YFGDIPGGPPL
-252 TKPKKWIAKRT
+252 TKPKKWIAKRS

-279 YKVWNVPEDGTAEAQ
+279 YKVWNVAEDGTNEAQ

-308 SPLYQELVYKKGL
+308 SPLYQELVYKTGL
-321 ATGVSAFYYGREIA
+321 ASGVSAFYYGREIA
-335 GLFIISATVAPG
+335 GLFVIVATVASG
-347 QDVNEV
+347 QDPDEV
-353 ENVIDATLQKYLKTG
+353 EKVIDDTLEKYLQRG
-368 PNSKLLKNTKTSTIA
+368 PDNKLLKNIKTSSISS
-383 GLTNGLQRIG
+383 LTNGLQRIG

-411 AGAFKKILAMYL
+411 AGAFREQLSIYL
-423 DTSSNDVK
+423 NTSAVDIK
-431 KAANKWLSSGDY
+431 KAANKWLTSGDY
-443 VLTIVPAAKTS
+443 VLSIVPAKKTS
-454 VVESLVD
+454 VVKSQVD

-475 SFPTIKSAIL
+475 SFPKIQSAVL
-485 ENGSKLVLAERN
+485 DNGSKLVLAERN
-497 DLPLVQLEIVFNN
+497 DLPLVNLEVVFNK
-510 GYAIESDN
+510 GWAIESN
-518 ELGLVNFTMSM
+518 EQQGLANFTMSM
-529 VDEGTDKYN
+529 MDEGTKKYS
-538 SLEFAEMQESL
+538 SLDFAEAQERL
-549 GSGIGFGSSIDT
+549 GSGIGYGSSIDT
-561 TYASMS
+561 TYASLS
-567 SLKVNLEKTLDLF
+567 SMKVNLEATLDLF
-580 KEGLLNPTF
+580 KEGLLNPIF
-589 PQVELDKVKKRWLAG
+589 PQAELDKVKKRWLDS
-604 IDQELNSPASMANRE
+604 IDQQLNNPGSVANRK
-619 IRTLVYGSGH
+619 IRGLVYGEGH
-629 PYAKASSSGVKNTV
+629 PYAKESSSGLKETV
-643 ENFTREDLQGMYA
+643 EQFTREDLIQMHSL
-656 KLTNPNDATFIVTG
+656 LTNPSDSTFIVTG
-670 DISLADATELLNKKF
+670 DISLNEATELLNKKF
-685 SNWKSPDKAIV
+685 NDWTSQASDINPI
-696 QVDLFN
+696 DLFT
-702 VNDQVSPRVFLI
+702 VEDQSEPRVFLI

-752 TSRLN
+752 TSRIN

-796 AITEILR
+796 AILEVLR
-803 EYNEYINSS
+803 EYNQYVNDS
-812 PINEEELS
+812 PITADELS

-843 IEDIVKY
+843 MEDIVKY

-863 RNSIKLEDVQSATTK
+863 RNAILLEDVRSASKK

-883 KWTWVIVGDLNEIE
+883 KWTWVIVGDLAQIE
-897 NPVRDLNI
+897 SPVRELNI
-905 GPVKVIEN
+905 GKVEILTN

>member
-1 MKIAN
+1 MDLFKF
-6 TKNILFVLITFSVS
+6 KNIFLILATVTIGSIQ
-20 TLFAY
+20 AY
-25 GQTKLDVPDIE
+25 GQPELEVPDIE
-36 YDTFTLNN
+36 FETFTLDN

-57 MVAVNVWYHV
+57 MVAVNIWYHV

-72 KVGKTGFAHL
+72 KPGKTGFAHL

-107 TDQNGTTNNDRTNYF
+107 TDQNGTTNSDRTNYF

-150 EKLDEQRGV
+150 DKLDEQRGV

-173 QVFNAI
+173 QVWNAI
-179 GKAVFPKGH
+179 GEAVFPKGH
-188 PYSWSVIGSMEDLN
+188 PYSWSVIGSMDDLN

-217 GPTNAVIALAGD
+217 GPTNAVLALAGD
-229 IDLETAKIKVQE
+229 IDVETAKIKVQE
-241 YFGDIQAGPPL
+241 YFGDIPGGPPL
-252 TKPKKWIAKRT
+252 TKPKKWIAKRS

-279 YKVWNVPEDGTAEAQ
+279 YKVWNVAEDGTNEAQ

-308 SPLYQELVYKKGL
+308 SPLYQELVYKTGL
-321 ATGVSAFYYGREIA
+321 ASGVSAFYYGREIA
-335 GLFIISATVAPG
+335 GLFVIVATVASG
-347 QDVNEV
+347 QDPDEV
-353 ENVIDATLQKYLKTG
+353 EKVIDDTLEKYLQRG
-368 PNSKLLKNTKTSTIA
+368 PDNKLLKNIKTSSISS
-383 GLTNGLQRIG
+383 LTNGLQRIG

-411 AGAFKKILAMYL
+411 AGAFREQLSIYL
-423 DTSSNDVK
+423 NTSAVDIK
-431 KAANKWLSSGDY
+431 KAANKWLTSGDY
-443 VLTIVPAAKTS
+443 VLSIVPAKKTS
-454 VVESLVD
+454 VVKSQVD
-461 RSKGIPYPTEKLSY
+461 RTKGIPYPTEKLSY
-475 SFPTIKSAIL
+475 SFPKIQSAVL
-485 ENGSKLVLAERN
+485 DNGSKLVLAERN
-497 DLPLVQLEIVFNN
+497 DLPLVNLEVVFNK
-510 GYAIESDN
+510 GWAIESN
-518 ELGLVNFTMSM
+518 EQQGLANFTMSM
-529 VDEGTDKYN
+529 MDEGTKKYS
-538 SLEFAEMQESL
+538 SLDFAEAQERL
-549 GSGIGFGSSIDT
+549 GSGIGYGSSIDT
-561 TYASMS
+561 TYASLS
-567 SLKVNLEKTLDLF
+567 SMKVNLEATLDLF
-580 KEGLLNPTF
+580 KEGLLNPIF
-589 PQVELDKVKKRWLAG
+589 PQAELDKVKKRWLDS
-604 IDQELNSPASMANRE
+604 IDQQLNNPGSVANRK
-619 IRTLVYGSGH
+619 IRGLVYGEGH
-629 PYAKASSSGVKNTV
+629 PYAKESSSGLKETV
-643 ENFTREDLQGMYA
+643 EQFSREDLIQMHSL
-656 KLTNPNDATFIVTG
+656 LTNPSDSTFIVTG
-670 DISLADATELLNKKF
+670 DISLNEATELLNKKF
-685 SNWKSPDKAIV
+685 NDWTSQASDINPI
-696 QVDLFN
+696 DLFT
-702 VNDQVSPRVFLI
+702 VEDQSEPRVFLI

-752 TSRLN
+752 TSRIN

-796 AITEILR
+796 AILEVLR
-803 EYNEYINSS
+803 EYNQYVNDS
-812 PINEEELS
+812 PITADELS

-843 IEDIVKY
+843 MEDIVKY

-863 RNSIKLEDVQSATTK
+863 RNAILLEDVRSASKK

-883 KWTWVIVGDLNEIE
+883 KWTWVIVGDLSQIE
-897 NPVRDLNI
+897 SPVRELNI
-905 GPVKVIEN
+905 GKVEILTN

>member
-1 MKIAN
+1 MDLFKF
-6 TKNILFVLITFSVS
+6 KNIFLILATVTISS
-20 TLFAY
+20 IQAY
-25 GQTKLDVPDIE
+25 GQPELEVPDIE
-36 YDTFTLNN
+36 FETFTLDN

-57 MVAVNVWYHV
+57 MVAVNIWYHV

-72 KVGKTGFAHL
+72 KPGKTGFAHL

-107 TDQNGTTNNDRTNYF
+107 TDQNGTTNSDRTNYF

-150 EKLDEQRGV
+150 DKLDEQRGV

-173 QVFNAI
+173 QVWNAI
-179 GKAVFPKGH
+179 GEAVFPKGH
-188 PYSWSVIGSMEDLN
+188 PYSWSVIGSMDDLN

-217 GPTNAVIALAGD
+217 GPTNAVLALAGD
-229 IDLETAKIKVQE
+229 IDVETAKIKVQE
-241 YFGDIQAGPPL
+241 YFGDIPGGPPL
-252 TKPKKWIAKRT
+252 TKPKKWIAKRS

-279 YKVWNVPEDGTAEAQ
+279 YKVWNVAEDGTNEAQ

-308 SPLYQELVYKKGL
+308 SPLYQELVYKTGL
-321 ATGVSAFYYGREIA
+321 ASGVSAFYYGREIA
-335 GLFIISATVAPG
+335 GLFVIVATVASG
-347 QDVNEV
+347 QDPDEV
-353 ENVIDATLQKYLKTG
+353 EKVIDDTLEKYLQRG
-368 PNSKLLKNTKTSTIA
+368 PDTKLLKNIKTSSISS
-383 GLTNGLQRIG
+383 LTNGLQRIG

-411 AGAFKKILAMYL
+411 AGAFREQLSIYL
-423 DTSSNDVK
+423 NTSAVDIK
-431 KAANKWLSSGDY
+431 KAANKWLTSGDY
-443 VLTIVPAAKTS
+443 VLSIVPAKKTS
-454 VVESLVD
+454 VVKSQVD

-475 SFPTIKSAIL
+475 SFPKIQSAVL
-485 ENGSKLVLAERN
+485 DNGSKLVLAERN
-497 DLPLVQLEIVFNN
+497 DLPLVNIEVVFNK
-510 GYAIESDN
+510 GWAIESN
-518 ELGLVNFTMSM
+518 EQQGLANFTMSM
-529 VDEGTDKYN
+529 MDEGTKKYS
-538 SLEFAEMQESL
+538 SLDFAEAQERL
-549 GSGIGFGSSIDT
+549 GSGIGYGSSIDT
-561 TYASMS
+561 TYASLS
-567 SLKVNLEKTLDLF
+567 SMKVNLEATLDLF
-580 KEGLLNPTF
+580 KEGLLNPIF
-589 PQVELDKVKKRWLAG
+589 PQAELDKVKKRWLDS
-604 IDQELNSPASMANRE
+604 IDQQLNNPGSVANRK
-619 IRTLVYGSGH
+619 IRGLVYGEGH
-629 PYAKASSSGVKNTV
+629 PYAKESSSGLKETV
-643 ENFTREDLQGMYA
+643 EQFTREDLIKMHA
-656 KLTNPNDATFIVTG
+656 LLTNPSDSTFIVTG
-670 DISLADATELLNKKF
+670 DINLNEAKELLNKKF
-685 SNWKSPDKAIV
+685 NNWTSQASDINPI
-696 QVDLFN
+696 DLFT
-702 VNDQVSPRVFLI
+702 VEDQSEPRVFLI

-752 TSRLN
+752 TSRIN

-796 AITEILR
+796 AILEVLR
-803 EYNEYINSS
+803 EYNEYVNDS
-812 PINEEELS
+812 PITADELS

-843 IEDIVKY
+843 MEDIVKY

-863 RNSIKLEDVQSATTK
+863 RNAILLEDVRSASKK

-883 KWTWVIVGDLNEIE
+883 KWTWVIVGDLAQIE
-897 NPVRDLNI
+897 SPVRELNI
-905 GPVKVIEN
+905 GKVEILTN

>member
-1 MKIAN
+1 MDLFKF
-6 TKNILFVLITFSVS
+6 KNIFLILATVTIGSIQ
-20 TLFAY
+20 AY
-25 GQTKLDVPDIE
+25 GQPELEVPDIE
-36 YDTFTLNN
+36 FETFTLDN

-57 MVAVNVWYHV
+57 MVAVNIWYHV

-72 KVGKTGFAHL
+72 KPGKTGFAHL

-107 TDQNGTTNNDRTNYF
+107 TDQNGTTNSDRTNYF

-150 EKLDEQRGV
+150 DKLDEQRGV

-173 QVFNAI
+173 QVWNAI
-179 GKAVFPKGH
+179 GEAVFPKGH
-188 PYSWSVIGSMEDLN
+188 PYSWSVIGSMDDLN

-217 GPTNAVIALAGD
+217 GPTNAVLALAGD
-229 IDLETAKIKVQE
+229 IDVETAKIKVQE
-241 YFGDIQAGPPL
+241 YFGDIPGGPPL
-252 TKPKKWIAKRT
+252 TKPKKWIAKRS

-279 YKVWNVPEDGTAEAQ
+279 YKVWNVAEDGTNEAQ

-308 SPLYQELVYKKGL
+308 SPLYQELVYKTGL
-321 ATGVSAFYYGREIA
+321 ASGVSAFYYGREIA
-335 GLFIISATVAPG
+335 GLFVIVATVASG
-347 QDVNEV
+347 QDPDEV
-353 ENVIDATLQKYLKTG
+353 EKVIDDTLEKYLQRG
-368 PNSKLLKNTKTSTIA
+368 PDTKLLKNIKTSSISS
-383 GLTNGLQRIG
+383 LTNGLQRIG

-411 AGAFKKILAMYL
+411 AGAFREQLSIYL
-423 DTSSNDVK
+423 NTSAVDIK
-431 KAANKWLSSGDY
+431 KAANKWLTSGDY
-443 VLTIVPAAKTS
+443 VLSIVPAKKTS
-454 VVESLVD
+454 VVKSQVD

-475 SFPTIKSAIL
+475 SFPKIQSAVL
-485 ENGSKLVLAERN
+485 DNGSKLVLAERN
-497 DLPLVQLEIVFNN
+497 DLPLVNIEVVFNK
-510 GYAIESDN
+510 GWAIESN
-518 ELGLVNFTMSM
+518 EQQGLANFTMSM
-529 VDEGTDKYN
+529 MDEGTKKYS
-538 SLEFAEMQESL
+538 SLDFAEAQERL
-549 GSGIGFGSSIDT
+549 GSGIGYGSSIDT
-561 TYASMS
+561 TYASLS
-567 SLKVNLEKTLDLF
+567 SMKVNLEATLDLF
-580 KEGLLNPTF
+580 KEGLLNPIF
-589 PQVELDKVKKRWLAG
+589 PQAELDKVKKRWLDS
-604 IDQELNSPASMANRE
+604 IDQQLNNPGSVANRK
-619 IRTLVYGSGH
+619 IRGLVYGEGH
-629 PYAKASSSGVKNTV
+629 PYAKESSSGLKETV
-643 ENFTREDLQGMYA
+643 EQFTREDLIQMHSL
-656 KLTNPNDATFIVTG
+656 LTNPSDSTFIVTG
-670 DISLADATELLNKKF
+670 DISLNEATELLNKKF
-685 SNWKSPDKAIV
+685 NDWTSQTSDINPI
-696 QVDLFN
+696 DLFT
-702 VNDQVSPRVFLI
+702 VEDQSEPRVFLI

-752 TSRLN
+752 TSRIN

-796 AITEILR
+796 AILEVLR
-803 EYNEYINSS
+803 EYNQYVNDS
-812 PINEEELS
+812 PITADELS

-843 IEDIVKY
+843 MEDIVKY

-863 RNSIKLEDVQSATTK
+863 RNAILLEDVRSASKK

-883 KWTWVIVGDLNEIE
+883 KWTWVIVGDLAQIE
-897 NPVRDLNI
+897 SPVRELNI
-905 GPVKVIEN
+905 GKVKILTN

>member
-1 MKIAN
+1 MCIR
-6 TKNILFVLITFSVS
+6 
-20 TLFAY
+20 
-25 GQTKLDVPDIE
+25 
-36 YDTFTLNN
+36 
-44 GLTVVVHEDRKVP
+44 DR
-57 MVAVNVWYHV
+57 
-67 GSKNE
+67 
-72 KVGKTGFAHL
+72 
-82 FEHLMF
+82 
-88 NGTENYNAEYF
+88 
-99 EPFEKIGA
+99 
-107 TDQNGTTNNDRTNYF
+107 
-122 QNVPTN
+122 
-128 ALDLALWMESERM
+128 ALWMESERM
-141 GHILNVIDQ
+141 GHILDVID
-150 EKLDEQRGV
+150 EDKLNEQRGV
-159 VQNEKRQGENQPYG
+159 VQNEKRQGENSPYG
-173 QVFNAI
+173 KAFNSINTGA
-179 GKAVFPKGH
+179 FPKGH

-217 GPTNAVIALAGD
+217 GPTNAVLALAGD

-241 YFGDIQAGPPL
+241 YFGDIQGGPPL

-263 EQTREVMEDN
+263 EQTREIMEDN

-279 YKVWNVPEDGTAEAQ
+279 YKVWNVPEDGTPEAQ
-294 ALDLASSTLAGSKN
+294 ALDLAASTLAGSKN
-308 SPLYQELVYKKGL
+308 SPLYQELVYKTGL
-321 ATGVSAFYYGREIA
+321 ATSASAFYYGREIA
-335 GLFIISATVAPG
+335 GLFIISATVAPN
-347 QDVNEV
+347 QDAAKV
-353 ENVIDATLQKYLKTG
+353 ESIIDSTLEKFLKTG
-368 PNSKLLKNTKTSTIA
+368 PNAKLLKNTKTSTIA

-411 AGAFKKILAMYL
+411 AGAFRNILEMYL
-423 DTSSNDVK
+423 DTSAKEVK
-431 KAANKWLSSGDY
+431 QAANKWLSSGDY
-443 VLTIVPAAKTS
+443 VLSIVPAPKTS
-454 VVESLVD
+454 VVKSKVD

-475 SFPTIKSAIL
+475 SFPKIQSAVL
-485 ENGSKLVLAERN
+485 NNGSKLVLAERN

-510 GYAIESDN
+510 GYAVESND

-529 VDEGTDKYN
+529 VDEGTKKYD

-567 SLKVNLEKTLDLF
+567 SLKVNLEQTLDLF

-629 PYAKASSSGVKNTV
+629 PYAKASSSGIKSTV
-643 ENFTREDLQGMYA
+643 EAFKREDLIDMYS
-656 KLTNPNDATFIVTG
+656 KLTNPNDATFIITG
-670 DISLADATELLNKKF
+670 DISLDEATQLLNNKF
-685 SNWKSPDKAIV
+685 TDWTSLNETSAK
-696 QVDLFN
+696 VDLFN
-702 VNDQVSPRVFLI
+702 VEDQASPRVFLI

-796 AITEILR
+796 AILEILR
-803 EYNEYINSS
+803 EYDEYINTT
-812 PINEEELS
+812 PINADELS

-837 GALLGG
+837 SALLGG

-863 RNSIKLEDVQSATTK
+863 RNSIKLEDVRLASTK

-883 KWTWVIVGDLNEIE
+883 KWTWVIVGDLKEIE
-897 NPVRDLNI
+897 GPIRELNI
-905 GPVKVIEN
+905 GNLEIISN

>member
-1 MKIAN
+1 MDLFKF
-6 TKNILFVLITFSVS
+6 KNIFLILATVTIGSIQ
-20 TLFAY
+20 AY
-25 GQTKLDVPDIE
+25 GQPELEVPDIE
-36 YDTFTLNN
+36 FETFTLDN

-57 MVAVNVWYHV
+57 MVAVNIWYHV

-72 KVGKTGFAHL
+72 KPGKTGFAHL

-107 TDQNGTTNNDRTNYF
+107 TDQNGTTNSDRTNYF

-150 EKLDEQRGV
+150 DKLDEQRGV

-173 QVFNAI
+173 QVWNAI
-179 GKAVFPKGH
+179 GEAVFPKGH
-188 PYSWSVIGSMEDLN
+188 PYSWSVIGSMDDLN

-217 GPTNAVIALAGD
+217 GPTNAVLALAGD
-229 IDLETAKIKVQE
+229 IDVETAKIKVQE
-241 YFGDIQAGPPL
+241 YFGDIPGGPPL
-252 TKPKKWIAKRT
+252 TKPKKWIAKRS

-279 YKVWNVPEDGTAEAQ
+279 YKVWNVAEDGTNEAQ

-308 SPLYQELVYKKGL
+308 SPLYQELVYKTGL
-321 ATGVSAFYYGREIA
+321 ASGVSAFYYGREIA
-335 GLFIISATVAPG
+335 GLFVIVATVASG
-347 QDVNEV
+347 QDPDEV
-353 ENVIDATLQKYLKTG
+353 EKVIDDTLEKYLQRG
-368 PNSKLLKNTKTSTIA
+368 PDNKLLKNIKTSSISS
-383 GLTNGLQRIG
+383 LTNGLQRIG

-411 AGAFKKILAMYL
+411 AGAFREQLSIYL
-423 DTSSNDVK
+423 NTSAVDIK
-431 KAANKWLSSGDY
+431 KAANKWLTSGDY
-443 VLTIVPAAKTS
+443 VLSIVPAKKTS
-454 VVESLVD
+454 VVKSQVD
-461 RSKGIPYPTEKLSY
+461 RTKGIPYPTEKLSY
-475 SFPTIKSAIL
+475 SFPKIQSAVL
-485 ENGSKLVLAERN
+485 DNGSKLVLAERN
-497 DLPLVQLEIVFNN
+497 DLPLVNLEVVFNK
-510 GYAIESDN
+510 GWAIESN
-518 ELGLVNFTMSM
+518 EQQGLANFTMSM
-529 VDEGTDKYN
+529 MDEGTKKYS
-538 SLEFAEMQESL
+538 SLDFAEAQERL
-549 GSGIGFGSSIDT
+549 GSGIGYGSSIDT
-561 TYASMS
+561 TYASLS
-567 SLKVNLEKTLDLF
+567 SMKVNLEATLDLF
-580 KEGLLNPTF
+580 KEGLLNPIF
-589 PQVELDKVKKRWLAG
+589 PQAELDKVKKRWLDS
-604 IDQELNSPASMANRE
+604 IDQQLNNPGSVANRK
-619 IRTLVYGSGH
+619 IRGLVYGEGH
-629 PYAKASSSGVKNTV
+629 PYAKESSSGLKETV
-643 ENFTREDLQGMYA
+643 EQFTREDLIQMHSL
-656 KLTNPNDATFIVTG
+656 LTNPSDSTFIVTG
-670 DISLADATELLNKKF
+670 DISLNEATELLNKKF
-685 SNWKSPDKAIV
+685 NDWTSQASDINPI
-696 QVDLFN
+696 DLFT
-702 VNDQVSPRVFLI
+702 VEDQSEPRVFLI

-752 TSRLN
+752 TSRIN

-796 AITEILR
+796 AILEVLR
-803 EYNEYINSS
+803 EYNQYVNDS
-812 PINEEELS
+812 PITADELS

-843 IEDIVKY
+843 MEDIVKY

-863 RNSIKLEDVQSATTK
+863 RNAILLEDVRSASKK

-883 KWTWVIVGDLNEIE
+883 KWTWVIVGDLAQIE
-897 NPVRDLNI
+897 SPVRELNI
-905 GPVKVIEN
+905 GKVEILTN

>member
-1 MKIAN
+1 MDLFKF
-6 TKNILFVLITFSVS
+6 KNIFLILATVTISS
-20 TLFAY
+20 IQAY
-25 GQTKLDVPDIE
+25 GQPELEVPDIE
-36 YDTFTLNN
+36 FETFTLDN

-57 MVAVNVWYHV
+57 MVAVNIWYHV

-72 KVGKTGFAHL
+72 KPGKTGFAHL

-107 TDQNGTTNNDRTNYF
+107 TDQNGTTNSDRTNYF

-150 EKLDEQRGV
+150 DKLDEQRGV

-173 QVFNAI
+173 QVWNAI
-179 GKAVFPKGH
+179 GEAVFPKGH
-188 PYSWSVIGSMEDLN
+188 PYSWSVIGSMDDLN

-217 GPTNAVIALAGD
+217 GPTNAVLALAGD
-229 IDLETAKIKVQE
+229 IDVETAKIKVQE
-241 YFGDIQAGPPL
+241 YFGDIPGGPPL
-252 TKPKKWIAKRT
+252 TKPKKWIAKRS

-279 YKVWNVPEDGTAEAQ
+279 YKVWNVAEDGTNEAQ

-308 SPLYQELVYKKGL
+308 SPLYQELVYKTGL
-321 ATGVSAFYYGREIA
+321 ASGVSAFYYGREIA
-335 GLFIISATVAPG
+335 GLFVIVATVASG
-347 QDVNEV
+347 QDPDEV
-353 ENVIDATLQKYLKTG
+353 EKVIDDTLEKYLQRG
-368 PNSKLLKNTKTSTIA
+368 PDTKLLKNIKTSSISS
-383 GLTNGLQRIG
+383 LTNGLQRIG

-411 AGAFKKILAMYL
+411 AGAFREQLSIYL
-423 DTSSNDVK
+423 NTSAVDIK
-431 KAANKWLSSGDY
+431 KAANKWLTSGDY
-443 VLTIVPAAKTS
+443 VLSIVPAKKTS
-454 VVESLVD
+454 VVKSQVD
-461 RSKGIPYPTEKLSY
+461 RTKGIPYPTEKLSY
-475 SFPTIKSAIL
+475 SFPKIQSAVL
-485 ENGSKLVLAERN
+485 DNGSKLVLAERN
-497 DLPLVQLEIVFNN
+497 DLPLVNLEVVFNK
-510 GYAIESDN
+510 GWAIESN
-518 ELGLVNFTMSM
+518 EQQGLANFTMSM
-529 VDEGTDKYN
+529 MDEGTKKYS
-538 SLEFAEMQESL
+538 SLDFAEAQERL
-549 GSGIGFGSSIDT
+549 GSGIGYGSSIDT
-561 TYASMS
+561 TYASLS
-567 SLKVNLEKTLDLF
+567 SMKVNLEATLDLF
-580 KEGLLNPTF
+580 KEGLLNPIF
-589 PQVELDKVKKRWLAG
+589 PQAELDKVKKRWLDS
-604 IDQELNSPASMANRE
+604 IDQQLNNPGSVANRK
-619 IRTLVYGSGH
+619 IRGLVYGEGH
-629 PYAKASSSGVKNTV
+629 PYAKESSSGLKETV
-643 ENFTREDLQGMYA
+643 EQFTREDLIKMHA
-656 KLTNPNDATFIVTG
+656 LLTNPSDSTFIVTG
-670 DISLADATELLNKKF
+670 DINLNEAKELLNKKF
-685 SNWKSPDKAIV
+685 NNWTSKASDINPI
-696 QVDLFN
+696 DLFT
-702 VNDQVSPRVFLI
+702 VEDQSEPRVFLI

-752 TSRLN
+752 TSRIN

-796 AITEILR
+796 AILEVLR
-803 EYNEYINSS
+803 EYNEYVNDS
-812 PINEEELS
+812 PITADELS

-843 IEDIVKY
+843 MEDIVKY

-863 RNSIKLEDVQSATTK
+863 RNAILLEDVRSASKK

-883 KWTWVIVGDLNEIE
+883 KWTWVIVGDLAQIE
-897 NPVRDLNI
+897 SPVRELNI
-905 GPVKVIEN
+905 GKVEILTN